1 MHQSISSLMSFQS
14 EKRNKRVEKRFTDHK
29 SKIQNFAL
37 SVNILGQSLMF
48 TERFDSQPLFLFH
61 SRRPFLRSARL
72 RSQFRETEPFSA
84 SP

>member
-1 MHQSISSLMSFQS
+1 MLQSISCLMSFQS
-14 EKRNKRVEKRFTDHK
+14 EKRNKRVDKRFIDHK

-37 SVNILGQSLMF
+37 SVNILGQFLMF
-48 TERFDSQPLFLFH
+48 AERLDSQSLFLLH

-72 RSQFRETEPFSA
+72 RSQFRETEPFSV